1 MSDCGWPR
9 SIGNGIMGPPI
20 PFVRYVMNKKKILL
34 PVLLLAIGIGG
45 FMALKATRPKPP
57 TAPPKE
63 PVWRVEALA
72 VGLQRA
78 SPVLILNGRV
88 ESPDQTKAAAPGV
101 GRVLTVKVRE
111 GQRVVPGQTLLELD
125 PRDFLPRVEQ
135 ARGEVLELDA
145 AIKSEELRHQADLD
159 QLEHEKQLLASAAAD
174 VKRFE
179 QLQKENFYSQTA
191 VEQSRSSLAR
201 QNISLRTREL
211 AIADHQARLLQLKA
225 RLLKARA
232 NLDQAELAAA
242 RARVTAPFAG
252 VVAKVEVAE
261 GDQVN
266 TGQSLIS
273 LYPAAGLEVRAKLP
287 ATQQDEFLAAMARG
301 EQARASARVGQE
313 TLVFTLVR
321 TAGAADT
328 RGLDGFFALSTP
340 SAALRVGELVTLE
353 VTRAPVDGVLAVPYT
368 ALYNGRQVYRIED
381 GRLKAMDVE
390 VLGEAGG
397 RVGTQ
402 SARLLVKSP
411 ELKDGDLLMATHL
424 PNAVSGLKVEAL
436 KP

>member
-1 MSDCGWPR
+1 
-9 SIGNGIMGPPI
+9 
-20 PFVRYVMNKKKILL
+20 MNKKKVLL

-45 FMALKATRPKPP
+45 FAALKATRPKPP
-57 TAPPKE
+57 VVPPKE
-63 PVWRVEALA
+63 PVWRVETVPVALHK
-72 VGLQRA
+72 A
-78 SPVLILNGRV
+78 SPVLTLNGRV
-88 ESPDQTKAAAPGV
+88 ESPDQTRAAAPGV
-101 GRVLTVKVRE
+101 GRVLSVKVRE
-111 GQRVVPGQTLLELD
+111 GQRVAPGQVLLELD
-125 PRDFLPRVEQ
+125 PRDFQPRVEQ

-145 AIKSEELRHQADLD
+145 AIKSEQLRHKADLD

-191 VEQSRSSLAR
+191 VEQSRSNLAR

-211 AIADHQARLLQLKA
+211 AIADHEARLLQLKA

-252 VVAKVEVAE
+252 FVAKVEAAE

-301 EQARASARVGQE
+301 ERPQASASVAGEKLAFR
-313 TLVFTLVR
+313 LAR
-321 TAGAADT
+321 TAGAADA
-328 RGLDGFFALSTP
+328 RGLDGFFVLASPAT
-340 SAALRVGELVTLE
+340 ALRVGELVTLE
-353 VTRAPVDGVLAVPYT
+353 VARSPVDDVAAVPYT
-368 ALYNGRQVYRIED
+368 ALYNGRQVYRIEA
-381 GRLKAMDVE
+381 GRLKALDVA

-397 RVGTQ
+397 Q
-402 SARLLVKSP
+402 PARLLVKSP
-411 ELKDGDLLMATHL
+411 ELKQGDLLMATHL
-424 PNAVSGLKVEAL
+424 PNAVSGLKVEAV
-436 KP
+436 K

>member
-1 MSDCGWPR
+1 MPR
-9 SIGNGIMGPPI
+9 PLSVLP
-20 PFVRYVMNKKKILL
+20 VMNKKKVLL

-45 FMALKATRPKPP
+45 FAALKATRPKPP
-57 TAPPKE
+57 VVPPKE
-63 PVWRVEALA
+63 PVWRVETVPVA
-72 VGLQRA
+72 LQRA
-78 SPVLILNGRV
+78 SPVLTLNGRV
-88 ESPDQTKAAAPGV
+88 ESPDQTRAAAPGV
-101 GRVLTVKVRE
+101 GRVLKVKARE
-111 GQRVVPGQTLLELD
+111 GQRVAPGQVLLELD
-125 PRDFLPRVEQ
+125 PRDFQPRVEQ

-145 AIKSEELRHQADLD
+145 AIKSEQLRHKADLD

-191 VEQSRSSLAR
+191 VEQSRSNLAR
-201 QNISLRTREL
+201 QNISLRSREL
-211 AIADHQARLLQLKA
+211 AIADHEARLLQLKA

-252 VVAKVEVAE
+252 FVAKVEVAE

-301 EQARASARVGQE
+301 ERPQASAAVAGEKLAFR
-313 TLVFTLVR
+313 LAR
-321 TAGAADT
+321 TAGAADA
-328 RGLDGFFALSTP
+328 RGLDGFFVLAAPAS
-340 SAALRVGELVTLE
+340 ALRVGELVTLE
-353 VTRAPVDGVLAVPYT
+353 VARSPVDGVAAVPYT
-368 ALYNGRQVYRIED
+368 ALYNGRQVYRIEA
-381 GRLKAMDVE
+381 GRLKALDVA

-397 RVGTQ
+397 Q
-402 SARLLVKSP
+402 PARLLVKSA
-411 ELKDGDLLMATHL
+411 ELKQGDLLMATHL
-424 PNAVSGLKVEAL
+424 PNAVSGLKVEAA
-436 KP
+436 K